1 MKKSILV
8 LGLSLVLLFSFDL
21 VVQAQTGKEI
31 IEPITST
38 WYGTFKNLPLDK
50 DCIFQTWEAFGV
62 VISDTGMG
70 LFHGATVRCMGSL
83 YLEKGVFRDDLG
95 YGVYVLP
102 NGDKA
107 FFKTVFNRKAGE
119 IAKATT
125 TLIGGT
131 GKCAGIQGS
140 YELTAY
146 PLKPAVNGI
155 FQSYNKLSIKYKL
168 P

>member
-8 LGLSLVLLFSFDL
+8 LGLSLVFLFSFGL

-31 IEPITST
+31 IEPVTST
-38 WYGTFKNLPLDK
+38 WYVTFKNLPLDK
-50 DCIFQTWEAFGV
+50 DCVFQTWEAFGI
-62 VISDTGMG
+62 VISDTGTG
-70 LFHGATVRCMGSL
+70 LFHGATVRCMGSV
-83 YLEKGVFRDDLG
+83 YVDKGVFRDDLA
-95 YGVYVLP
+95 YGVYVLQ

-107 FFKTVFNRKAGE
+107 FFRTVFNRKPGE
-119 IAKATT
+119 LAKGTT

-140 YELTAY
+140 YDLTGY
-146 PLKPAVNGI
+146 PLKLAMEGI